1 MLYYHIMSAQI
12 RFKIAEIVSNT
23 SSFLS
28 MNNTAKSK
36 KLVPTRQETK
46 QPQENNN
53 GGGASAFVINE
64 VS

>member
-1 MLYYHIMSAQI
+1 MSAQI
-12 RFKIAEIVSNT
+12 RFNIAAIVSNT
-23 SSFLS
+23 GSFLS
-28 MNNTAKSK
+28 KSDTEK
-36 KLVPTRQETK
+36 SEKLVPTRQETK

>member
-1 MLYYHIMSAQI
+1 MSAQI
-12 RFKIAEIVSNT
+12 RFKIAAIVRNT

-28 MNNTAKSK
+28 RSNTAKSK
-36 KLVPTRQETK
+36 AFVPTRQETK

-64 VS
+64 VT

>member
-1 MLYYHIMSAQI
+1 MSAQI
-12 RFKIAEIVSNT
+12 RFKISAIVRNT

-28 MNNTAKSK
+28 MSNTAKPK
-36 KLVPTRQETK
+36 TFVPTRQETK

>member
-1 MLYYHIMSAQI
+1 MSAQI

-36 KLVPTRQETK
+36 TFVPTRQETK

-53 GGGASAFVINE
+53 DGGASAFVINE